1 MRQLDRLASIAA
13 TFAVLGMLS
22 ACGTSPIPTDSNSGG
37 VGQVPTDGTS
47 GNGQTDDSV
56 SDVLGGGG
64 SNPPGSSTIISARI
78 RNERESFADVTL
90 RFIRDDVVVH
100 LAFVRVLPDT
110 VTAVVSPREA
120 DQLDV
125 SGVDSRG
132 VPLAARTLIFG
143 RDFTKTI
150 PAEYIIANP
159 IVTPDAPPSDG
170 GSSDVPGD
178 SSGSPSDPPPVDT
191 GDGPVVVDPTSPGIT
206 LIEPA
211 VDVDV
216 LLGTTFVVRWD
227 DRVSSS
233 DAMVTLA
240 LRRVDSASAGST
252 ISLGPAIAAGLD
264 GLNDQL
270 RAIAQGMDP
279 GVYQVMA
286 NINDGRLTAAAVAP
300 GLVRILPS
308 PANNPP
314 SLRILAPTVLV
325 ELHDGDALL
334 IGWDDT
340 DADDNATVTFA
351 LEPAASSDL
360 AVGTFPIGPPVA
372 ENPDG
377 VGADQ
382 MSVTIHNVLPGDYD
396 VVGTIDDGELLGTA
410 RMPNIVRVL
419 PAPQNDSPQLQ
430 MLEPAGDLELEA
442 DSSLWVKWTDSDA
455 NDDARISILLDP
467 DLNAPAPTGNE
478 ILLASSIAEDPD
490 GNADT
495 IVVGIPDGVPAATYR
510 VLGLITDGLSQLVVA
525 APGLVTVVDPQPAE
539 DPGDD
544 DPLPLPSLALLGSA
558 DPLRTRVGLDVP
570 FHLQATN
577 LPASSTVR
585 LFLSNHRRGGM
596 LRVEVTPPDFGA
608 MFATDTV
615 DFVGTYAVPTNGS
628 LPNSAWPRG
637 FDLEAEAVVGNT
649 TYHAVALAPVWVRQE
664 VEILSAQMVN
674 YWCSPAGGATTPD
687 EPFTGL
693 EVAWRGGGFGDDQDV
708 LNRVRLWLSIDGAI
722 PASGEDDNTHR
733 LFDDSMLE
741 GPNQIRLTR
750 ISVPDAFGMYYDRVG
765 ALLIMRMALL
775 PGAYQVVPQVQDD
788 LYGTINSAAFPDS
801 VDVCFPLP
809 NAGFELPP

>member
-1 MRQLDRLASIAA
+1 MRLLDRLTSIAVLSA
-13 TFAVLGMLS
+13 ALGMLS

-37 VGQVPTDGTS
+37 VGQVPTDGAS
-47 GNGQTDDSV
+47 GEGQIDDSV
-56 SDVLGGGG
+56 SDVIGGGG
-64 SNPPGSSTIISARI
+64 SNSPGASTIVSARI

-110 VTAVVSPREA
+110 VTAVISPREA

-125 SGVDSRG
+125 SGVDSSG
-132 VPLAARTLIFG
+132 VSLAAKTLLFG
-143 RDFTKTI
+143 RDFTQTV
-150 PAEYIIANP
+150 PAEYVIADAV
-159 IVTPDAPPSDG
+159 VTPPDVPPSDG
-170 GSSDVPGD
+170 GSNDIPGD
-178 SSGSPSDPPPVDT
+178 SPSDPPPVDS
-191 GDGPVVVDPTSPGIT
+191 GDGETP
-206 LIEPA
+206 

-216 LLGTTFVVRWD
+216 TEPSIVLLEPAIDVDVPLGMTFTVRWD

-233 DAMVTLA
+233 EAMVTLA
-240 LRRVDSASAGST
+240 LRRVDGPSADSSV
-252 ISLGPAIAAGLD
+252 SLGPAIAAGLD

-279 GVYQVMA
+279 GVYQVLA
-286 NINDGRLTAAAVAP
+286 NINDGRFTAAAVAP

-308 PANNPP
+308 PTNQPP
-314 SLRILAPTVLV
+314 SLRIVAPTVLV
-325 ELHDGDALL
+325 ELHDGDALT
-334 IGWDDT
+334 IGWDDA
-340 DADDNATVTFA
+340 DADDNATVTFV
-351 LEPAASSDL
+351 LEPAESSDL

-382 MSVTIHNVLPGDYD
+382 MAVTIHDVLPGEYD

-410 RMPNIVRVL
+410 RMAQVVRVL
-419 PAPQNDSPQLQ
+419 PAPQNDSPQLM

-442 DSSLWVKWTDSDA
+442 DSSLWVKWSDSDA

-467 DLNAPAPTGNE
+467 DLDAPAPTGNE
-478 ILLASSIAEDPD
+478 ILLASALSEDPD

-525 APGLVTVVDPQPAE
+525 APGLVTVVESEPAE
-539 DPGDD
+539 DPGND
-544 DPLPLPSLALLGSA
+544 DPLPLPSLALLGSP

-577 LPASSTVR
+577 VPASASVR
-585 LFLSNHRRGGM
+585 LFLSNHRRGGV
-596 LRVEVTPPDFGA
+596 LRVEVTPPDLGA
-608 MFATDTV
+608 AFVTDTV
-615 DFVGTYAVPTNGS
+615 DFVGAYMIPTDGS
-628 LPNSAWPRG
+628 LPNGAWPRG
-637 FDLEAEAVVGNT
+637 FDLEVEAVVEDT
-649 TYHAVALAPVWVRQE
+649 TYSAVALAPVWVRQE
-664 VEILSAQMVN
+664 VEVLSAQMIN
-674 YWCSPAGGATTPD
+674 YWCTPSGGSTTPD
-687 EPFTGL
+687 EPFAGL
-693 EVAWRGGGFGDDQDV
+693 EVVWRGGGFGDDLDV
-708 LNRVRLWLSIDGAI
+708 LNPVRLWLSQDGAI
-722 PASGEDDNTHR
+722 PANGHENDTHR
-733 LFDDSMLE
+733 LFDHSTVE
-741 GPNQIRLTR
+741 GPNQVRLTR
-750 ISVPDAFGMYYDRVG
+750 VTVPNAFGMYYDRVG

-775 PGAYQVVPQVQDD
+775 PGAYHVVPEVQDEV
-788 LYGTINSAAFPDS
+788 YGTISSAAFPDP